1 MLNGNNQGTEVLH
14 HSNSKVKSG
23 NFQNRAVGSKLEITK
38 IFLILVKLKGMKRE
52 KVIDT
57 VNDLPQ
63 EFELE
68 ELLEKLV
75 FVEKVESG
83 LKQVETGR
91 TIPHDQIKEIVKK
104 W

>member
-1 MLNGNNQGTEVLH
+1 
-14 HSNSKVKSG
+14 
-23 NFQNRAVGSKLEITK
+23 
-38 IFLILVKLKGMKRE
+38 MKRE

-68 ELLEKLV
+68 ELHEKLV
-75 FVEKVESG
+75 FVEKIENG
-83 LKQVETGR
+83 LKQVETGQVI
-91 TIPHDQIKEIVKK
+91 THDTLKEMVKK

>member
-1 MLNGNNQGTEVLH
+1 
-14 HSNSKVKSG
+14 
-23 NFQNRAVGSKLEITK
+23 
-38 IFLILVKLKGMKRE
+38 MKRE

-75 FVEKVESG
+75 FVEKVENG
-83 LKQVETGR
+83 LKQIETGQVI
-91 TIPHDQIKEIVKK
+91 THDSLKEMAKK

>member
-1 MLNGNNQGTEVLH
+1 
-14 HSNSKVKSG
+14 
-23 NFQNRAVGSKLEITK
+23 
-38 IFLILVKLKGMKRE
+38 MKRE

-83 LKQVETGR
+83 LKQVETGH
-91 TIPHDQIKEIVKK
+91 TISHEQVKEALKK

>member
-1 MLNGNNQGTEVLH
+1 
-14 HSNSKVKSG
+14 
-23 NFQNRAVGSKLEITK
+23 
-38 IFLILVKLKGMKRE
+38 MKRE

-57 VNDLPQ
+57 VNELPQ

-75 FVEKVESG
+75 FVEKVDNG
-83 LKQVETGR
+83 LRQLETGQVKSHER
-91 TIPHDQIKEIVKK
+91 VKEIVKK